1 MPATLN
7 ARPMPQRP
15 ANGLLA
21 WEATIGYL
29 RLQYRLDAMLTIRA
43 ISEGSV
49 INWNAYAVWGQNT
62 EQVTDKLTLVA
73 ALRDLWATIDRKHVI
88 FESRE
93 AMLRRPANYK
103 DDEWLDK
110 ATHTIFNQMLDLL
123 SIAFL
128 GAWTMTII
136 YEPVEIADVRFQ
148 VRLSADQ
155 TSVNL
160 LGQGATLQEA
170 CRDLLRVTAQ
180 THIKRRTGQ
189 WQIVPSSGSEP

>member
-15 ANGLLA
+15 VNGLLA

-29 RLQYRLDAMLTIRA
+29 RLQYRLDARLTLQA
-43 ISEGSV
+43 VANAQV
-49 INWNAYAVWGQNT
+49 ITWSAYAVWGQNT
-62 EQVTDKLTLVA
+62 EQVVGKLSIQA
-73 ALRDLWATIDRKHVI
+73 ALRDLWSQVDHKHVI

-103 DDEWLDK
+103 DDEWLDVG
-110 ATHTIFNQMLDLL
+110 TETVFSQMLDLL
-123 SIAFL
+123 SIAFA
-128 GAWTMTII
+128 GNWTLTII

-148 VRLSADQ
+148 IRLTADQ
-155 TSVNL
+155 SGVNL
-160 LGQGATLQEA
+160 LGQGATLQQA
-170 CRDLLRVTAQ
+170 CRDVQRVTAQ

-189 WQIVPSSGSEP
+189 WPTVSGS

>member
-29 RLQYRLDAMLTIRA
+29 RLQYHLDARLTLQA
-43 ISEGSV
+43 MANANLV
-49 INWNAYAVWGQNT
+49 TWNAYAVWGQNT
-62 EQVTDKLTLVA
+62 EQVSEKLSMEA
-73 ALRDLWATIDRKHVI
+73 ALRDLWSQVDHKHVI

-93 AMLRRPANYK
+93 AMLRRPVNYK
-103 DDEWLDK
+103 DNEWLDG
-110 ATHTIFNQMLDLL
+110 ATETILRQMLDVFH
-123 SIAFL
+123 IAYVYS
-128 GAWTMTII
+128 WTLTVI

-148 VRLSADQ
+148 ARLSVDKDGL
-155 TSVNL
+155 NL
-160 LGQGATLQEA
+160 LGQGATLRAA

-180 THIKRRTGQ
+180 NHIQRRARQT
-189 WQIVPSSGSEP
+189 PKPNGS

>member
-29 RLQYRLDAMLTIRA
+29 RLQYRLDARLTLQA
-43 ISEGSV
+43 AESKGVQWS
-49 INWNAYAVWGQNT
+49 AYAVWGQNT
-62 EQVTDKLTLVA
+62 EQVTGKVTLPM
-73 ALRDLWATIDRKHVI
+73 ALRDLWAEIDRKHVI

-103 DDEWLDK
+103 NDEWIDGATQIVLD
-110 ATHTIFNQMLDLL
+110 QLLDLFH
-123 SIAFL
+123 IAFASTWL
-128 GAWTMTII
+128 LTII
-136 YEPVEIADVRFQ
+136 YEPVEMADVRFQ
-148 VRLSADQ
+148 ARLGVEKDGL
-155 TSVNL
+155 NL
-160 LGQGATLQEA
+160 LGQGATLQTA

-180 THIKRRTGQ
+180 THIQRRTRQ
-189 WQIVPSSGSEP
+189 AMNKPSG

>member
-29 RLQYRLDAMLTIRA
+29 CLQYRLDARLTLQA
-43 ISEGSV
+43 AATANLVTWS
-49 INWNAYAVWGQNT
+49 AYAVWGQNT
-62 EQVTDKLTLVA
+62 EQVIGKLSMQA
-73 ALRDLWATIDRKHVI
+73 ALRDLWSQVDHKHVI

-93 AMLRRPANYK
+93 AMLRRPSNYK
-103 DDEWLDK
+103 DDEWLDSS
-110 ATHTIFNQMLDLL
+110 TQTIFSQMIDLFQL
-123 SIAFL
+123 AFL
-128 GAWTMTII
+128 NAWTLTII

-148 VRLSADQ
+148 VRLSTTND
-155 TSVNL
+155 SLNL
-160 LGQGATLQEA
+160 LGQGATLREA

-180 THIKRRTGQ
+180 NHIQRRSRNASK
-189 WQIVPSSGSEP
+189 SSGK

>member
-29 RLQYRLDAMLTIRA
+29 RLQYRLDARLTLQVVA
-43 ISEGSV
+43 DTQLVTWS
-49 INWNAYAVWGQNT
+49 AYAIWGQNT
-62 EQVTDKLTLVA
+62 EQVTGKTSLAEV
-73 ALRDLWATIDRKHVI
+73 LRDLWAQVDQRHVI

-103 DDEWLDK
+103 DDEWLDRG
-110 ATHTIFNQMLDLL
+110 TQIIFDQMLDLFHV
-123 SIAFL
+123 AFTST
-128 GAWTMTII
+128 WTLIVI

-148 VRLSADQ
+148 ARFSAD
-155 TSVNL
+155 NGELKL
-160 LGQGATLQEA
+160 LGQGGTLQAA

-180 THIKRRTGQ
+180 THIQRRTRQATNKPTG
-189 WQIVPSSGSEP
+189 

>member
-1 MPATLN
+1 MPATLS

-29 RLQYRLDAMLTIRA
+29 RVQYRLDARLTLQA
-43 ISEGSV
+43 AADANLVMWS
-49 INWNAYAVWGQNT
+49 AYAVWGQNT
-62 EQVTDKLTLVA
+62 EHITGKLSMQA
-73 ALRDLWATIDRKHVI
+73 ALRDLWLQVDHKHVI

-103 DDEWLDK
+103 DDEWLDS
-110 ATHTIFNQMLDLL
+110 ATQMIFSQMLELFQVV
-123 SIAFL
+123 FL
-128 GAWTMTII
+128 NAWALTII

-148 VRLSADQ
+148 ARLNATKDGH
-155 TSVNL
+155 NL

-180 THIKRRTGQ
+180 NHIQQRSRNASKKA
-189 WQIVPSSGSEP
+189 GSEV

>member
-29 RLQYRLDAMLTIRA
+29 RLQYRLDARLTLQA
-43 ISEGSV
+43 VADVHLVMWS
-49 INWNAYAVWGQNT
+49 AYAVWGQNT
-62 EQVTDKLTLVA
+62 EQVSEKLSMQA
-73 ALRDLWATIDRKHVI
+73 ALRDLWLQVNHKHVI
-88 FESRE
+88 FASRE
-93 AMLRRPANYK
+93 AMLRRPSNYE
-103 DDEWLDK
+103 DDEWLDS
-110 ATHTIFNQMLDLL
+110 ATQIIFNQMFNVFH
-123 SIAFL
+123 IAL
-128 GAWTMTII
+128 VSPWTLTII

-148 VRLSADQ
+148 ARLAVAKDEI
-155 TSVNL
+155 NL

-180 THIKRRTGQ
+180 NHIQQRVRS
-189 WQIVPSSGSEP
+189 VPKESS

>member
-1 MPATLN
+1 MPPTLA

-29 RLQYRLDAMLTIRA
+29 RQQYRLDARLTLEA
-43 ISEGSV
+43 V
-49 INWNAYAVWGQNT
+49 TAAHMTTWNAYAIWGQNS
-62 EQVTDKLTLVA
+62 EQVTGKPSLPA
-73 ALRDLWATIDRKHVI
+73 ALRDLWSQVDKKHVI

-103 DDEWLDK
+103 DNEWLDT
-110 ATHTIFNQMLDLL
+110 ATQTIFDQMIDLFL
-123 SIAFL
+123 IAFNQD
-128 GAWTMTII
+128 WTLTLI

-148 VRLSADQ
+148 ARLKTQ
-155 TSVNL
+155 TDTLNL

-170 CRDLLRVTAQ
+170 CRDILRVTAQ
-180 THIKRRTGQ
+180 VHIQRRSRQ
-189 WQIVPSSGSEP
+189 SSKPSG

>member
-29 RLQYRLDAMLTIRA
+29 RLQYRLDARLTLQAVANTNLLIW
-43 ISEGSV
+43 S
-49 INWNAYAVWGQNT
+49 AYAVWGQNT
-62 EQVTDKLTLVA
+62 EQVTGKLSMQA
-73 ALRDLWATIDRKHVI
+73 ALRDLWSQVDRNHVI

-93 AMLRRPANYK
+93 AMLRRPSNYK
-103 DDEWLDK
+103 DDEWLDS
-110 ATHTIFNQMLDLL
+110 ATHTIFSQMLNVLH
-123 SIAFL
+123 IAFVNE
-128 GAWTMTII
+128 WTLTVI

-148 VRLSADQ
+148 ARLSAAKDRL
-155 TSVNL
+155 NL
-160 LGQGATLQEA
+160 LGQGATLREA

-180 THIKRRTGQ
+180 NHIQRRSRQ
-189 WQIVPSSGSEP
+189 LSKPSA

>member
-29 RLQYRLDAMLTIRA
+29 RLQYRLDARLTLQA
-43 ISEGSV
+43 VASSNLV
-49 INWNAYAVWGQNT
+49 MWSAYAVWGPNS
-62 EQVTDKLTLVA
+62 EQVTGKLTVQT
-73 ALRDLWATIDRKHVI
+73 ALRDLWAQIDHKHVI

-103 DDEWLDK
+103 DDEWLDS
-110 ATHTIFNQMLDLL
+110 ATNAIFNQLLDLFQMAY
-123 SIAFL
+123 SNS
-128 GAWTMTII
+128 WTMTII

-148 VRLSADQ
+148 VRLSAAND
-155 TSVNL
+155 TLNL
-160 LGQGATLQEA
+160 LGQGATLRES

-180 THIKRRTGQ
+180 THIRRRARHT
-189 WQIVPSSGSEP
+189 QIGS

>member
-29 RLQYRLDAMLTIRA
+29 RLQYGLDARLTLQA
-43 ISEGSV
+43 IADAGFVTWS
-49 INWNAYAVWGQNT
+49 AYAVWGQNT
-62 EQVTDKLTLVA
+62 EQVTSKSSLPS
-73 ALRDLWATIDRKHVI
+73 ALRDLWAEVDRKHVI

-103 DDEWLDK
+103 DDEWLDRS
-110 ATHTIFNQMLDLL
+110 TQILFDQMLDLFH
-123 SIAFL
+123 IAFANTWSL
-128 GAWTMTII
+128 MII
-136 YEPVEIADVRFQ
+136 YEPVEIAGVRFQ
-148 VRLSADQ
+148 ARLGADKGGI
-155 TSVNL
+155 SL
-160 LGQGATLQEA
+160 LGQGATLQAA

-180 THIKRRTGQ
+180 THIQRRTNQ
-189 WQIVPSSGSEP
+189 AKNSG

>member
-29 RLQYRLDAMLTIRA
+29 RLQYRLDASLTLRA
-43 ISEGSV
+43 VANGDAIQ
-49 INWNAYAVWGQNT
+49 WNAYAVWGQNT
-62 EQVTDKLTLVA
+62 EQVTDKLSMPA
-73 ALRDLWATIDRKHVI
+73 ALRELWALIDRKHVI

-93 AMLRRPANYK
+93 AMLRRPSNYG
-103 DDEWLDK
+103 DDEWLDGV
-110 ATHTIFNQMLDLL
+110 TRTVFNQMIELFQ
-123 SIAFL
+123 IACAPTWAL
-128 GAWTMTII
+128 TII

-148 VRLSADQ
+148 TRL
-155 TSVNL
+155 TSDRDSMDM
-160 LGQGATLQEA
+160 LGQGATLQAA

-180 THIKRRTGQ
+180 MHIQRRKRQTSENAVQ
-189 WQIVPSSGSEP
+189 QSS

>member
-29 RLQYRLDAMLTIRA
+29 RLQYRLDARLTLQVA
-43 ISEGSV
+43 AEANLVQWSG
-49 INWNAYAVWGQNT
+49 YAVWGQNT
-62 EQVTDKLTLVA
+62 EQVTGKPSLPAVLS
-73 ALRDLWATIDRKHVI
+73 DLWSEVDRKHVI

-93 AMLRRPANYK
+93 AMIRRPSNYK
-103 DDEWLDK
+103 DDEWLDR
-110 ATHTIFNQMLDLL
+110 TTQIVFDQLLDLFH
-123 SIAFL
+123 IAFSS
-128 GAWTMTII
+128 AWLLTII

-148 VRLSADQ
+148 ARLSVENDGL
-155 TSVNL
+155 NL
-160 LGQGATLQEA
+160 LGQGATLQSA

-180 THIKRRTGQ
+180 NHIKRRTRQTTNKPTG
-189 WQIVPSSGSEP
+189 

>member
-29 RLQYRLDAMLTIRA
+29 RLQYRLDARLTLQA
-43 ISEGSV
+43 MADAGLVTWS
-49 INWNAYAVWGQNT
+49 AYAVWGQNT
-62 EQVTDKLTLVA
+62 EQVTSKSSLPS
-73 ALRDLWATIDRKHVI
+73 ALRDLWSEVDRKHVI

-103 DDEWLDK
+103 DDEWLDRS
-110 ATHTIFNQMLDLL
+110 TQILFDQMIDLFH
-123 SIAFL
+123 IAF
-128 GAWTMTII
+128 ANTWTLMII

-148 VRLSADQ
+148 ARLGADNGGL
-155 TSVNL
+155 SL
-160 LGQGATLQEA
+160 LGQGATLQAA

-180 THIKRRTGQ
+180 THIQRRARQTK
-189 WQIVPSSGSEP
+189 PLS

>member
-29 RLQYRLDAMLTIRA
+29 RQQYRLDARLTLQA
-43 ISEGSV
+43 VASANLVMWS
-49 INWNAYAVWGQNT
+49 AYAVWGQNT
-62 EQVTDKLTLVA
+62 EQVTGKLSMQSV
-73 ALRDLWATIDRKHVI
+73 LRDLWSEVDHKHVI

-103 DDEWLDK
+103 DNEWLDGGTQ
-110 ATHTIFNQMLDLL
+110 AILNQILDLFQL
-123 SIAFL
+123 AYL
-128 GAWTMTII
+128 NDWTLTFI

-148 VRLSADQ
+148 ARLNA
-155 TSVNL
+155 VNNSL
-160 LGQGATLQEA
+160 NVLGQGATMREA

-180 THIKRRTGQ
+180 NHIQRRSRQ
-189 WQIVPSSGSEP
+189 APKPSG

>member
-29 RLQYRLDAMLTIRA
+29 RLQYRLDAILTIRA

-49 INWNAYAVWGQNT
+49 VRWNAYAVWGQNA
-62 EQVTDKLTLVA
+62 EQVTDKPTMIA
-73 ALRDLWATIDRKHVI
+73 ALRDLWTVIDRKHVI

-93 AMLRRPANYK
+93 AMIRRPANYK

-110 ATHTIFNQMLDLL
+110 TTQTIFNQMLDLL

-128 GAWTMTII
+128 GAWELSII
-136 YEPVEIADVRFQ
+136 YEPVEIADMRFQ

-155 TSVNL
+155 TSVDL
-160 LGQGATLQEA
+160 LGQGATLEAA

-180 THIKRRTGQ
+180 SHVKRRTRQ
-189 WQIVPSSGSEP
+189 WPTVSDS